1 MLLGLSEPTDGEASV
16 MGLDPAWEPREVKR
30 RVGYLPDAVGF
41 YENMTGRQNLR
52 YTARLNGLRKAE
64 AETAIDEV
72 LAQVGLADRA
82 DDRVGTY
89 SRGMRQRLGIADALV
104 KSPDLLILD
113 EPTTSIDPIGV
124 IEILELLRR
133 LVTERGLSIM
143 LSSHLL
149 SQVQSVCDRIGIF
162 AAGRLIGV
170 GTVDE
175 LATQFGDGTAVIEVG
190 LELPTPADVKR
201 ASTTLEGIESVESVE
216 APPEGTRHVAGPR
229 PPRRSRRP
237 RPPGHPR
244 RRGRARPA
252 PDRPAAGR
260 AVPRR
265 HLPDRGRAAACQG
278 SWTETEVDRPDRRPD
293 GGPNER
299 RCTACRRPGRGQG
312 RPPVADRFEG
322 RVPRAGW
329 RVIAAKELGDHLL
342 SVRFIV
348 LLIVLGLAAAI
359 PLYFAADLIRA
370 AAPQASAAPAVFLAL
385 FTIGSQDY
393 SFLRVDS
400 FVAIVAPLL
409 GLAFAFDAIN
419 GERSE
424 GTLPRLLAQ
433 PIYRDD
439 VINGKFAAGLAVIG
453 VVLVAVIGI
462 IAGFGIFRL
471 GIVPD
476 SEEVV
481 RLVAWIAVTF
491 VYVGLWLAFG
501 LLLSVVVRR
510 AATSALIG
518 FGIWF
523 VLTIFGG
530 LILDIIGRAISPLTG
545 STLEEQIG
553 QAQTQQFISRLLPGQ
568 LYSEV
573 TAVLLDPRSNPQLD
587 LPGSLGQAQQAAQQ
601 VPTLLAFDQSL
612 LLVMPQVVALVA
624 MTVVCFGLAYVAFM
638 RQEVRA

>member
-1 MLLGLSEPTDGEASV
+1 M
-16 MGLDPAWEPREVKR
+16 
-30 RVGYLPDAVGF
+30 
-41 YENMTGRQNLR
+41 
-52 YTARLNGLRKAE
+52 
-64 AETAIDEV
+64 
-72 LAQVGLADRA
+72 
-82 DDRVGTY
+82 
-89 SRGMRQRLGIADALV
+89 
-104 KSPDLLILD
+104 
-113 EPTTSIDPIGV
+113 
-124 IEILELLRR
+124 
-133 LVTERGLSIM
+133 
-143 LSSHLL
+143 
-149 SQVQSVCDRIGIF
+149 
-162 AAGRLIGV
+162 
-170 GTVDE
+170 
-175 LATQFGDGTAVIEVG
+175 
-190 LELPTPADVKR
+190 
-201 ASTTLEGIESVESVE
+201 
-216 APPEGTRHVAGPR
+216 
-229 PPRRSRRP
+229 
-237 RPPGHPR
+237 
-244 RRGRARPA
+244 
-252 PDRPAAGR
+252 
-260 AVPRR
+260 
-265 HLPDRGRAAACQG
+265 
-278 SWTETEVDRPDRRPD
+278 
-293 GGPNER
+293 
-299 RCTACRRPGRGQG
+299 
-312 RPPVADRFEG
+312 
-322 RVPRAGW
+322 
-329 RVIAAKELGDHLL
+329 
-342 SVRFIV
+342 
-348 LLIVLGLAAAI
+348 
-359 PLYFAADLIRA
+359 
-370 AAPQASAAPAVFLAL
+370 
-385 FTIGSQDY
+385 
-393 SFLRVDS
+393 
-400 FVAIVAPLL
+400 APLL

-624 MTVVCFGLAYVAFM
+624 LTVVCFGLAYVAFM